1 MNGKAN
7 QVEEIIVSVL
17 LNNPEKILTAQIE
30 ARWFGKCRRIIE
42 AMQSMAAKG
51 VTVDA
56 FSVADELGSAN
67 GVLARIVEIQTNVFG
82 SKHNFDKYV
91 ADLRALFES
100 KVISEALQ
108 KAQQDIANH
117 EAPSAVL
124 AGLISESMKLV
135 NADGKKFN
143 YNAKESMRCFVEKLE
158 EIYDAKETGGT
169 GLKTGIEVLD
179 KSMGGMQPSDLTVVG
194 ARPGVGKTAWA
205 VSVMRNIAKTGK
217 KIGFFST
224 EMSVFQ
230 VMGRFTSMEA
240 NINAH
245 KLRHADLDELDY
257 SRLTAATSIISK
269 FDLRICDKPA
279 ITVGELAMQA
289 RAWAADGGIDVIAV
303 DYLTRLRIDKPS
315 GNQNLDVGVIVT
327 ELKNLARNL
336 NIPVIVLAQLNR
348 QISNR
353 KDKLPIMSDLRDS
366 GIIEQEAD
374 QILMLYRP
382 DEEEEK
388 EGKTPMVILEK
399 NRHGE
404 CGVVRCEFEPS
415 TMCWRDRQQD
425 YMGYQS

>member
-1 MNGKAN
+1 MNGKSN
-7 QVEEIIVSVL
+7 QLEEIIVSVL

-30 ARWFGKCRRIIE
+30 ARWFGKHRRIVE
-42 AMQSMAAKG
+42 VMQSLAAKG

-56 FSVADELGSAN
+56 FSVADEFGGDGSM
-67 GVLARIVEIQTNVFG
+67 LAVVVDIQRNVFG
-82 SKHNFDKYV
+82 SKHNFDKYIS
-91 ADLRALFES
+91 DLRVLFES
-100 KVISEALQ
+100 RIIGDALH

-117 EAPSAVL
+117 DSPSAVL
-124 AGLISESMKLV
+124 SGLISESMKLV
-135 NADGKKFN
+135 NAEGKNFN
-143 YNAKESMRCFVEKLE
+143 YTAKESMRCFVEKLE

-169 GLKTGIEVLD
+169 GLKTGIDALD
-179 KSMGGMQPSDLTVVG
+179 KSMGGMQPSDLTIVG
-194 ARPGVGKTAWA
+194 ARPGVGKTAFA
-205 VSVMRNIAKTGK
+205 VSVLRNIAKTGK
-217 KIGFFST
+217 RVGFFST

-245 KLRHADLDELDY
+245 KLRHADLDDLDY
-257 SRLTAATSIISK
+257 SRLTAATSIIAK
-269 FDLRICDKPA
+269 FNMRICDKPA
-279 ITVGELAMQA
+279 ITIGELAMQA

-348 QISNR
+348 QSASR
-353 KDKLPIMSDLRDS
+353 KDKRPIMSDLRDS

-382 DEEEEK
+382 DEDET
-388 EGKTPMVILEK
+388 GTPEVIIEK

-404 CGVVRCEFEPS
+404 CGIVRCEFEPS
-415 TMCWRDRQQD
+415 IMCWRDQQH
-425 YMGYQS
+425 YSGY

>member
-1 MNGKAN
+1 MNSKAN
-7 QVEEIIVSVL
+7 QIEEIIVSVL
-17 LNNPEKILTAQIE
+17 LNSPEKILTAQIE
-30 ARWFGKCRRIIE
+30 SRWFGKHRRIIE
-42 AMQSMAAKG
+42 VMQSLAAKG

-56 FSVADELGSAN
+56 FSVADEFGSD
-67 GVLARIVEIQTNVFG
+67 GTMLAVIVDIQRNVFG

-91 ADLRALFES
+91 TDLRGLFES
-100 KVISEALQ
+100 RIILEALH
-108 KAQQDIANH
+108 KAQKDITNH
-117 EAPSAVL
+117 ESPSSVL
-124 AGLISESMKLV
+124 SGLISESMKLV
-135 NADGKKFN
+135 NTDGKKFN

-169 GLKTGIEVLD
+169 GLKTGIHALD

-194 ARPGVGKTAWA
+194 ARPGVGKTAFA
-205 VSVMRNIAKTGK
+205 VSVLRNVAKSGK
-217 KIGFFST
+217 KVGFFST

-230 VMGRFTSMEA
+230 VMSRFTSMEA

-257 SRLTAATSIISK
+257 ARITAATSVITTLN
-269 FDLRICDKPA
+269 LRICDKPS

-289 RAWAADGGIDVIAV
+289 RAWAADGGIDIVVV
-303 DYLTRLRIDKPS
+303 DYLTRLHIDKPT

-327 ELKNLARNL
+327 ELKNIARNL
-336 NIPVIVLAQLNR
+336 NIPVMVLAQLNR

-404 CGVVRCEFEPS
+404 CGIVRCDFEPS
-415 TMCWRDRQQD
+415 TMCWKDHQYSYGDEQ
-425 YMGYQS
+425 

>member
-1 MNGKAN
+1 MSAKAN
-7 QVEEIIVSVL
+7 QLEEIIVSVL
-17 LNNPEKILTAQIE
+17 LNNPDKILTSPLE

-42 AMQSMAAKG
+42 AMQSLAASG

-56 FSVADELGSAN
+56 FSVADKIGGDD
-67 GVLARIVEIQTNVFG
+67 GVLSRIAEIQVSVFG

-91 ADLRALFES
+91 SDLRVLFES
-100 KVISEALQ
+100 RTIGDALH

-117 EAPSAVL
+117 EPPSAVL
-124 AGLISESMKLV
+124 SGLISESMKLV
-135 NADGKKFN
+135 DAEGKNFN

-169 GLKTGIEVLD
+169 GLKTGINALD
-179 KSMGGMQPSDLTVVG
+179 KSMGGMQPSDLTIVG
-194 ARPGVGKTAWA
+194 ARPGVGKTSFA
-205 VSVMRNIAKTGK
+205 VSVLRNIAKTGK
-217 KIGFFST
+217 RVGFFST

-257 SRLTAATSIISK
+257 SRLTAATGIITN
-269 FDLRICDKPA
+269 FNMRICDKPA
-279 ITVGELAMQA
+279 ITIGELAMQA

-327 ELKNLARNL
+327 ELKNIARNL

-348 QISNR
+348 QVSNR

-388 EGKTPMVILEK
+388 EGGTPMVILEK

-404 CGVVRCEFEPS
+404 CGIVRCDFEPS
-415 TMCWRDRQQD
+415 TMCWRDKFDNYQA
-425 YMGYQS
+425 GY